1 MNNQLDA
8 KPVYIHYGSNK
19 FKTPDSILNQAVF
32 TKPSGGLWASRK
44 GDANGWKNWCIKEDF
59 LVYSLN
65 KSFEF
70 TLKDNARVLKLENRG
85 QLVNLP
91 RTIDNKYDE
100 TDPYDTCYLDFEE
113 LSKDYDAIELMDIYE
128 FYFAL
133 YGWDCNSILIMNPDV
148 IDIISE
154 EDY

>member
-1 MNNQLDA
+1 MNNQLNA

-19 FKTPDSILNQAVF
+19 FKTPEPILNKVVF

-44 GDANGWKNWCIKEDF
+44 GDPNGWKNWCIKEDF

-70 TLKDNARVLKLENRG
+70 TLKDNARVLKLENRE

-91 RTIDNKYDE
+91 YNIDNKYD
-100 TDPYDTCYLDFEE
+100 TSNLYNTCYLDFEE
-113 LSKDYDAIELMDIYE
+113 LSKDYDAIELMDIHE

-154 EDY
+154 ED